1 MKKTTPVIQIQGLWA
16 GYDSQP
22 VLEDINLEVSQG
34 DFIGLIGPNG
44 GGKTTLL
51 RTLIGLIEPMKGQIS
66 VMGSDAKKG
75 RCHIGYVPQ
84 QVAFDREF
92 PISVWDVVK
101 MGRLGCRGTLKKVRR
116 EDEEIINNSLH
127 QVEIADL
134 AARSIGDLSVG
145 QRQRVYIA
153 RALATIPQILL
164 LDEPTASVDPQ
175 ASANIYELLHKLNDT
190 MTIIMVSHNMDA
202 VSSHV
207 KSIGCIN
214 RRLYYHGTKE
224 ITEEMVDA
232 IYNCPIDLIAHGVP
246 HRVLAPHI
254 QSGGKNA

>member
-1 MKKTTPVIQIQGLWA
+1 MQKTQPVIQIHNLWA
-16 GYDSQP
+16 GYDTQP
-22 VLEDINLEVSQG
+22 ALEDINLDVMQG

-44 GGKTTLL
+44 GGKTTLFRVL
-51 RTLIGLIEPMKGQIS
+51 MGLIEPMKGEVI
-66 VMGSDAKKG
+66 VMGTSAKKG

-101 MGRLGCRGTLKKVRR
+101 MGRLGCRGTLNKLKK
-116 EDEEIINNSLH
+116 EDETILTDSLRK
-127 QVEIADL
+127 VDIENL
-134 AARSIGDLSVG
+134 ANRPIGDISVG

-153 RALATIPQILL
+153 RALATMPQILL

-175 ASANIYELLHKLNDT
+175 TTQNIYELLHKLNET
-190 MTIIMVSHNMDA
+190 MTIVMVSHNMEA

-214 RRLYYHGTKE
+214 RQLYYHGTKE
-224 ITEEMVDA
+224 ITKEMVDA

-246 HRVLAPHI
+246 HRVLAPHTHT
-254 QSGGKNA
+254 GEKDA